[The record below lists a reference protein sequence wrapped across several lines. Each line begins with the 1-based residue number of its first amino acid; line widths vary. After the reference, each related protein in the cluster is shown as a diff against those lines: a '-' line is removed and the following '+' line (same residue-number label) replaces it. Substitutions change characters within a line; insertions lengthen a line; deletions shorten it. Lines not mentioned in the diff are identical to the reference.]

1 MIKFKKTIIC
11 TILISLSFKSV
22 SAETWFKKNKTY
34 SDTITFTNKKFQ
46 LPEGDWELVEKYNWH
61 IVGIEGDGVTLIQL
75 ENNTIKAMTTIWSIN
90 TNGKKSGLV
99 GTILHKE
106 RVDNSHDGCYDRS
119 EYYLVKLWRK
129 GASANCLKVRHIDL
143 QKEMYSPDYNVE
155 GNGYEEPYVK
165 GSFINFVKKRKL
177 DIPKILISELH
188 MFYSPLIGGGSGAL
202 IYIDRNTE
210 LFGVS
215 QTLIGNEINSEYH
228 KNNLSKHPE
237 KERFVNKVIQNSY
250 TYHANFEETYKLKKY
265 QRLNLSIKIDKDDKK
280 KNGLIVNQ
288 LERLNKLYES
298 GSITKEEFK
307 TAKQKLLK

>member
-1 MIKFKKTIIC
+1 
-11 TILISLSFKSV
+11 V

-202 IYIDRNTE
+202 IYIDRNPE